1 MTKIKKFW
9 NTNLKNE
16 LVENNIIKS
25 NELTIPEISINYF
38 IKENN
43 QYDIPLIIIVGKE
56 NENNQLKSDIST
68 SIKELD
74 KERIIEP
81 NVFNFSNLS

>member
-43 QYDIPLIIIVGKE
+43 QYDIPLIIIVWKE

-68 SIKELD
+68 TIKKLN
-74 KERIIEP
+74 KNRTHRTKYI
-81 NVFNFSNLS
+81 SK